1 LAIPRKD
8 GTASGA
14 VNRKKLTDLF
24 VKTRKGGD
32 QKELI
37 WDERQPGLA
46 LSVRPSG
53 KTIWKV
59 IYRFSG
65 KPRWL
70 TQGDA
75 KSIGLAD
82 ARRLTARVMLD
93 VAGTRPR
100 QRTQGRAR
108 FGDHPPTGACR
119 PQETPW
125 TSRNTSRRRAKL
137 RDALFAA

>member
-1 LAIPRKD
+1 M
-8 GTASGA
+8 
-14 VNRKKLTDLF
+14 TDLF

-37 WDERQPGLA
+37 WDERQPE
-46 LSVRPSG
+46 
-53 KTIWKV
+53 V

-75 KSIGLAD
+75 KWIGLAD

-108 FGDHPPTGACR
+108 FGTTRQPALPA
-119 PQETPW
+119 
-125 TSRNTSRRRAKL
+125 SRNSL
-137 RDALFAA
+137 DQP